1 MRSRS
6 GLILILVGSLLLAH
20 NFGLLQWGW
29 LKQWWPALLI
39 VLGLWS
45 IVSTK
50 PFDNE
55 RPAADRPAAPRN
67 DAP

>member
-45 IVSTK
+45 IASTK

>member
-45 IVSTK
+45 IASTK

-55 RPAADRPAAPRN
+55 RLAADRPAAPRN